1 MDRGRD
7 TAIQDSSSWKD
18 DYGIGSDGEDG
29 RTGAERIGN
38 DGQAHEP
45 RGETHLHHY
54 ATVREY
60 PRASVF
66 ILGHI

>member
-29 RTGAERIGN
+29 RTGTERIGN
-38 DGQAHEP
+38 GW
-45 RGETHLHHY
+45 
-54 ATVREY
+54 
-60 PRASVF
+60 AST
-66 ILGHI
+66 